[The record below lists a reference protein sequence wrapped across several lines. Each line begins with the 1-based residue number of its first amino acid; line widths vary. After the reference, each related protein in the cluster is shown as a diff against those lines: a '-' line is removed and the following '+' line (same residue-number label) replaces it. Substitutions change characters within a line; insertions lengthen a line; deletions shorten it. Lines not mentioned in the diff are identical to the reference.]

1 MSRRSVLSIVIVLL
15 LAGTRL
21 YFRWQNS
28 PARQSEREVETI
40 ADGFRSFGMEKR
52 DTATP
57 SPDFGIVVGILADPC
72 EIAVRGEDGSFSKK
86 TVSRKAAAE
95 WLEDVWDNARTLS
108 VSVQDA
114 TSSMAGQDM
123 AVIDI
128 SADVAYS
135 PASRT
140 GKAKTLPPFRH
151 LALSL
156 RRNAAT
162 GWFVHAVIA
171 MP

>member
-1 MSRRSVLSIVIVLL
+1 MSRRSALSIVIALL
-15 LAGTRL
+15 LAGLRL
-21 YFRWQNS
+21 YFRWQDS
-28 PARQSEREVETI
+28 PARQSKREVAAI
-40 ADGFRSFGMEKR
+40 ADGFRSFGVEKR
-52 DTATP
+52 DSGTA

-72 EIAVRGEDGSFSKK
+72 EIAVQGEDGSFSKR

-114 TSSMAGQDM
+114 TPSMAGRDM

-128 SADVAYS
+128 FADIAYS

-140 GKAKTLPPFRH
+140 GKAKTLPTVRH

-156 RRNAAT
+156 QRDATT
-162 GWFVHAVIA
+162 GWFVHAVLA
-171 MP
+171 TP